1 VYTPEEREGLRDD
14 LIAKAR
20 VDARITGAALT
31 GSASIDRQD
40 RWSDIDLAFG
50 IKNAAEV
57 PTALA
62 EWTARMYDEHR
73 AVHHVDVRFEAWIYR
88 VFLLSSSLQVD
99 LAFAPQ
105 GEFAARGPTFK
116 LLFGSAV
123 ERSHRQ
129 PPDARD
135 LIGLA
140 WLYALH
146 VRPAL
151 ARQKL
156 WQAEYMLSAARDHV
170 LAAACRRLDLPTSDA
185 RGIDLLPA
193 AFLQSFQEALIPRF
207 EFGAIVAAFGAVI
220 RALIAEA
227 RHADSRLATRL
238 EPALLELL
246 TSTQAA
252 EPPGRRD

>member
-1 VYTPEEREGLRDD
+1 VFTPEERERLRGD

-20 VDARITGAALT
+20 ADARITGAALT
-31 GSASIDRQD
+31 GSASIDRED

-50 IKNAAEV
+50 ITNGAEI
-57 PTALA
+57 PAALA
-62 EWTARMYDEHR
+62 EWTACMYDEHG
-73 AVHHVDVRFEAWIYR
+73 AVHHVDVRFGAWIYR

-105 GEFAARGPTFK
+105 EEFAARGPTFK

-123 ERSHRQ
+123 ERPHPQ
-129 PPDARD
+129 PTDASD
-135 LIGLA
+135 LVGLA

-151 ARQKL
+151 ARGKL

-170 LAAACRRLDLPTSDA
+170 LAAACRRLGHSTSDA

-193 AFLQSFQEALIPRF
+193 AFLESFHAALVPHL
-207 EFGAIVAAFGAVI
+207 ESGAIVAAFSAVI
-220 RALIAEA
+220 RELIAEA
-227 RHADSRLATRL
+227 RHADPRLATRL

-246 TSTQAA
+246 ASTPTA